1 MINKKK
7 EMIDRLI
14 AKIIEA
20 IFYTLTLYTNERRIE
35 RRIVANHCWFQSTR
49 IEILIYF
56 KEFFFSPPGLSR
68 LFRSFLSLS
77 FSLSSFSICESV
89 AYFFLIGRSHSR
101 VQLPVSFE
109 EKDRSVFIDVL
120 HVRHTELHP
129 PAPYGLF
136 HPWIITLLFSWK
148 QWILRGQGVIIIP
161 SIGIQ
166 HFQDFSRIFFAIG
179 LWLEN
184 EITRII
190 FNTAFNRKWR
200 KCSFQLIIYYLE
212 SELFENILF
221 LIINKLVENLRIEN
235 FWNFEKKKKTSLCK
249 RFVEFKKE
257 RDIFF
262 YI

>member
-14 AKIIEA
+14 VKIIEA
-20 IFYTLTLYTNERRIE
+20 IFYTLTVTLYTNERRIE

-49 IEILIYF
+49 IEILIHF

-120 HVRHTELHP
+120 HVRT
-129 PAPYGLF
+129 APSSTL
-136 HPWIITLLFSWK
+136 WIISSLDNYPV
-148 QWILRGQGVIIIP
+148 ILVETMDFERAGCNNY
-161 SIGIQ
+161 SI
-166 HFQDFSRIFFAIG
+166 DWNSTFSRFLEDIFCNWTLTWEWNYSNNFQRSVQSQMEKMFFPVNNI
-179 LWLEN
+179 LS
-184 EITRII
+184 
-190 FNTAFNRKWR
+190 RKWTIR
-200 KCSFQLIIYYLE
+200 EYIIL
-212 SELFENILF
+212 N
-221 LIINKLVENLRIEN
+221 N
-235 FWNFEKKKKTSLCK
+235 
-249 RFVEFKKE
+249 
-257 RDIFF
+257 
-262 YI
+262 